1 MIKKIMK
8 KIVWNIITDKKRI
21 EILRKRGVKIGDKT
35 YIEKNVV
42 FGSEPYLISI
52 GDNVR
57 ITSNVKFIT
66 HDGGMWVAR
75 NLGIL
80 ENADKFGKINIGN
93 NVNIGWNVILMP
105 GVNVGSNCIIG
116 AGAIVTKDIP
126 NNSVAAGVP
135 ARVISSINEY
145 CEKNRDKVDF
155 TKRMTAKE
163 KRIYL
168 EKNIIYSWRIK

>member
-163 KRIYL
+163 KRLYL
-168 EKNIIYSWRIK
+168 EKKYNL

>member
-57 ITSNVKFIT
+57 ISSNVKFIT

-168 EKNIIYSWRIK
+168 EKKYNL

>member
-93 NVNIGWNVILMP
+93 NVNIGWSVILMP

-168 EKNIIYSWRIK
+168 EKKYNL

>member
-168 EKNIIYSWRIK
+168 EKKYNL

>member
-145 CEKNRDKVDF
+145 CEKNRYKVDF

-168 EKNIIYSWRIK
+168 EKKYNL

>member
-57 ITSNVKFIT
+57 ISLVKLI
-66 HDGGMWVAR
+66 
-75 NLGIL
+75 
-80 ENADKFGKINIGN
+80 
-93 NVNIGWNVILMP
+93 
-105 GVNVGSNCIIG
+105 
-116 AGAIVTKDIP
+116 
-126 NNSVAAGVP
+126 
-135 ARVISSINEY
+135 
-145 CEKNRDKVDF
+145 
-155 TKRMTAKE
+155 
-163 KRIYL
+163 
-168 EKNIIYSWRIK
+168 

>member
-168 EKNIIYSWRIK
+168 QKKYNL